1 MNKLT
6 HLKFT
11 NSKLRLSSK
20 TNSFINNHNINMEL
34 VVVVPST
41 HPIESCGVPSTTKTY
56 QALQI
61 GEAVTFRK
69 MGEASQPP
77 QTSLVKTKN
86 KGGMLVGVHQI

>member
-1 MNKLT
+1 MV
-6 HLKFT
+6 
-11 NSKLRLSSK
+11 
-20 TNSFINNHNINMEL
+20 L

-41 HPIESCGVPSTTKTY
+41 HPIESCGVPSKTKTY

-86 KGGMLVGVHQI
+86 KGGMLVGVHQIWGGSLREIHFLFLTRSFVLNSTILLSLL